1 MTVGTSPEDAHT
13 RRIVVEVVSNTPSI
27 AMERAGPHRNVFGQ
41 WMAVLDEA
49 KGPIEPETPPA
60 DEIELRKLV
69 VDGITAAR
77 SWRCGPGGHLAP
89 TGALLHRLAV
99 HLSNEM
105 LDAQDMRSR
114 LANLSDRANDAII
127 RTIDARL
134 SRLAGQV
141 APDESHPAEGVV
153 EALKDELVAAVM
165 EALR

>member
-13 RRIVVEVVSNTPSI
+13 RRIVVEVVSNTLAI
-27 AMERAGPHRNVFGQ
+27 AMERAGDGDVFGHM
-41 WMAVLDEA
+41 MAVLDEA
-49 KGPIEPETPPA
+49 KDPTERETPPA